1 MQRTGTQVAI
11 EPWFAHCCYHS
22 IGGAEA
28 SVVMSTA
35 SSDTVGGQMRPA
47 CDSDPV
53 LHLALFYCAGR

>member
-11 EPWFAHCCYHS
+11 EPWFAHCRYHS

-35 SSDTVGGQMRPA
+35 SSDTVVESSCLTNA
-47 CDSDPV
+47 TC
-53 LHLALFYCAGR
+53 L